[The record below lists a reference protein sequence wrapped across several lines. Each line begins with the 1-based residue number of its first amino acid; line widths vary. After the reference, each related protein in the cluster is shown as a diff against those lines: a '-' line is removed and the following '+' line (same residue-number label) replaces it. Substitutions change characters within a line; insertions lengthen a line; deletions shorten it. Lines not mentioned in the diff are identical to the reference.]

1 MTEPSAR
8 ADGDALRILGVG
20 DLRSLHL
27 IRWAGHLASAGHE
40 VHVATPQPGRE
51 HEVPAGVQG
60 HVLRE
65 LEPLMRIPLVRR
77 ARIVP
82 ALRSLARELRL
93 DVVHG
98 HYLLPFGALAA
109 RTGVHPLVVSP
120 WGTDA
125 LVAAR
130 PGQPGRAAAQ
140 EAIRAADAL
149 VVNSGALEEACR
161 DLGADPERLHRIYWH
176 VDLAPFGPERAEDD
190 LRARLGFPP
199 DALVILSLRNFR
211 ADTNL
216 DVLVRA
222 FARVVREESR
232 ARIVLAARSGPLRE
246 DIERIV
252 AELGLDQKV
261 AFDHATP
268 QTLPSLVAAADV
280 CVSLASSDSAP
291 PSLLEAMASGRA
303 LVYADAASIGEW
315 VSQGAGA
322 EIVPQRNEEA
332 TAAALLR
339 LLGDGGLRAAYGSR
353 NRRVVSE
360 RVEPAGRA
368 LERLYRDLAQPSAR
382 SRSRRP

>member
-1 MTEPSAR
+1 MTGPSAR
-8 ADGDALRILGVG
+8 VDGDALRVLGVG
-20 DLRSLHL
+20 DLSSIHL
-27 IRWAGHLASAGHE
+27 IRWAGHLVSAGHE

-60 HVLRE
+60 HVLRD
-65 LEPLMRIPLVRR
+65 LDPLMRIPLVRR

-82 ALRSLARELRL
+82 ALRNLARELRPN
-93 DVVHG
+93 VVHG

-109 RTGVHPLVVSP
+109 RMGARPLVVSP

-176 VDLAPFGPERAEDD
+176 VDLAPFGPERAEEN
-190 LRARLGFPP
+190 LRTRLGFPP

-211 ADTNL
+211 PDTNL

-222 FARVVREESR
+222 FARVVREEPR
-232 ARIVLAARSGPLRE
+232 ARLVLAARSGPLRE

-268 QTLPSLVAAADV
+268 GTLPSLVAAADV

-315 VSQGAGA
+315 VAQDAGA

-339 LLGDGGLRAAYGSR
+339 LLGDETLRAAYGSR

-368 LERLYRDLAQPSAR
+368 LERLYRDVAA
-382 SRSRRP
+382 

>member
-1 MTEPSAR
+1 
-8 ADGDALRILGVG
+8 
-20 DLRSLHL
+20 
-27 IRWAGHLASAGHE
+27 
-40 VHVATPQPGRE
+40 VATPQPGHE
-51 HEVPAGVQG
+51 HEVPAGVQA
-60 HVLRE
+60 HVLRD
-65 LEPLMRIPLVRR
+65 LDPIMRIPLVRR

-82 ALRSLARELRL
+82 ALRSLARELGP

-109 RTGVHPLVVSP
+109 RTGARPLVVSP

-130 PGQPGRAAAQ
+130 RGRPGRVAAQ

-176 VDLAPFGPERAEDD
+176 VDLAPFGPERAEED
-190 LRARLGFPP
+190 LRTRLGFPP

-211 ADTNL
+211 PDTNL

-222 FARVVREESR
+222 FARVVREEPR
-232 ARIVLAARSGPLRE
+232 ARLVLAARSGPLRE

-268 QTLPSLVAAADV
+268 GTLPSLVAAADV

-315 VSQGAGA
+315 VTQDAGA

-339 LLGDGGLRAAYGSR
+339 LLGDETLRAAYGAR

-368 LERLYRDLAQPSAR
+368 LERLYRDVAA
-382 SRSRRP
+382 